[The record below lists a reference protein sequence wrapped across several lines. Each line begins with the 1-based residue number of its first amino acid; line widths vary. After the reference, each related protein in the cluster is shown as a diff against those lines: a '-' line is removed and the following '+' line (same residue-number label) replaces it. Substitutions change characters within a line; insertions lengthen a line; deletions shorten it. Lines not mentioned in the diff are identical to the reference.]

1 MITVLGASGFIGSHL
16 VQKLSEQKI
25 HFYAPNRNTILKNKD
40 LGDIIYCIGLTS
52 DFRTKPSET
61 VEAHVCFLNKVLK
74 DFKFKT
80 LTYLSSTRVYVNS
93 KKKKVDENTLLNIS
107 INESEDLYN
116 LTKLTG
122 ERLCLSSGRITKIAR
137 LSNVYGNDFDSNNF
151 IFNLLNEIKTNGSFE
166 LLSSLNSA
174 KDYISIE
181 SVTDL
186 LIKIAKTEY
195 SDIYNVANG
204 QNISNHELLL
214 IFEKYFNF
222 EFSVSE
228 NSRTII
234 HPKININKIK
244 KQFDFISENTKV
256 NLHNLIKNH
265 IK

>member
-122 ERLCLSSGRITKIAR
+122 ERLCLSSGRITKIA
-137 LSNVYGNDFDSNNF
+137 N
-151 IFNLLNEIKTNGSFE
+151 
-166 LLSSLNSA
+166 
-174 KDYISIE
+174 
-181 SVTDL
+181 
-186 LIKIAKTEY
+186 
-195 SDIYNVANG
+195 
-204 QNISNHELLL
+204 
-214 IFEKYFNF
+214 
-222 EFSVSE
+222 
-228 NSRTII
+228 
-234 HPKININKIK
+234 
-244 KQFDFISENTKV
+244 
-256 NLHNLIKNH
+256 
-265 IK
+265 